1 MIMLFQAYSQL
12 NVIFFQRL
20 LRTCHIHIEIQQG
33 QIDFILPMNNFSS
46 LHRALSVLKH
56 LQTQTN
62 IHGRVAVRAALM
74 ALRRDRKKTNS
85 WYFIVIYLVICTVEQ
100 NGLYWAVII
109 WARFRRNWCFWC
121 FVLIFIVFEIGGI
134 GEIFVE
140 HVGLCCW
147 NVEAFVRCSH
157 GRSCH
162 FFWDCWH
169 CWKVCSNRC
178 CQLRLIQWGR
188 WL

>member
-1 MIMLFQAYSQL
+1 MDVLPSEQPWWPSG
-12 NVIFFQRL
+12 VI
-20 LRTCHIHIEIQQG
+20 E
-33 QIDFILPMNNFSS
+33 
-46 LHRALSVLKH
+46 
-56 LQTQTN
+56 
-62 IHGRVAVRAALM
+62 
-74 ALRRDRKKTNS
+74 KKTNS

-147 NVEAFVRCSH
+147 NVGAFVRCSH

-188 WL
+188 WLKQEWLKSSFFDLLLLDCRLLMIFHQIESIYIRHSGFLEGSLNTKKYKNLEHWL